1 MIMQILKIANLLVLK
16 HANSGA
22 NALEK
27 SLRANI
33 HSLWRFPNDE
43 KLFNIL
49 SACAQANPTNA
60 KTPEEKK
67 AVDGFKF
74 CQQLLSMIDYLKSNQ
89 DTVPLGEIREVL
101 LHVIS
106 LIQENIHKHQ
116 EEGRTIQFPHVSEL
130 IFQMIPAKTVHE
142 RTRRDQQFGKAKTGL
157 SRIQSL
163 ASTML
168 EQIEKLEVM
177 VPEKFT
183 YKEVTDID
191 RDQKVP
197 ERFSPQRAPLSV
209 YDIIDFIR
217 QHGLSYFLPDQEAW
231 QIAITDDPILKDQ
244 MTTVI
249 NAVNRGHN
257 PRDDAGVKAQVQKIL
272 KEYAERRINNVPE
285 LNEP

>member
-22 NALEK
+22 NAMEK

-49 SACAQANPTNA
+49 SACAQAHPTNA
-60 KTPEEKK
+60 TSPAEKK
-67 AVDGFKF
+67 AVEGFKF

-101 LHVIS
+101 LHIVS

-116 EEGRTIQFPHVSEL
+116 EGGRAVQFPHVSEL
-130 IFQMIPAKTVHE
+130 IFQMIPAKTIHE
-142 RTRRDQQFGKAKTGL
+142 RTKRDQQFGKAKTGL

-163 ASTML
+163 AATML

-177 VPEKFT
+177 VPERFT

-191 RDQKVP
+191 RNQPVP
-197 ERFSPQRAPLSV
+197 DRFSPQRAPLSV
-209 YDIIDFIR
+209 YDIVDFIR

-231 QIAITDDPILKDQ
+231 QVAITDDPILKEQ

-249 NAVNRGHN
+249 NAANRGHN
-257 PRDDAGVKAQVQKIL
+257 PKDSAEVKTQIQMIL
-272 KEYAERRINNVPE
+272 KDYAARRINNVPE

>member
-1 MIMQILKIANLLVLK
+1 MSMQILKIANLLVLK

-22 NALEK
+22 DALEK

-43 KLFNIL
+43 KLFNVL
-49 SACAQANPTNA
+49 GACAHSSPTNA

-67 AVDGFKF
+67 AIEGFKF

-101 LHVIS
+101 LHIIN

-116 EEGRTIQFPHVSEL
+116 EGGRAVQFPHVSEL

-142 RTRRDQQFGKAKTGL
+142 RKKRDEQFGKAKTGL

-163 ASTML
+163 AATML
-168 EQIEKLEVM
+168 SQIEKLEVI

-191 RDQKVP
+191 RDQKMP
-197 ERFSPQRAPLSV
+197 DRFTPQRAPLSV
-209 YDIIDFIR
+209 YNIVDFIR

-231 QIAITDDPILKDQ
+231 QVAITDDPELKEQ

-249 NAVNRGHN
+249 NAVNRGHL
-257 PRDDAGVKAQVQKIL
+257 PKDGAEVKAQISKIL
-272 KEYAERRINNVPE
+272 KDYAERRMNNTPE
-285 LNEP
+285 LEQP